1 MPSVAAMTTGARTPE
16 ELDTLLED
24 AFVVRDGAVLGR
36 LFDDGAVFADAGGGP
51 VVRGGEAIGRAVGEL
66 WAAGGTYVAGPR
78 RVLQARDTALVLGDG
93 AIHVARRGADGVWR
107 AAIAL
112 LPIQRTEDP

>member
-1 MPSVAAMTTGARTPE
+1 MTSGARTPE
-16 ELDTLLED
+16 ELDALLED

-36 LFDDGAVFADAGGGP
+36 LFDDGAVFADARGGP
-51 VVRGGEAIGRAVGEL
+51 VARGGEAIGRAVGEL
-66 WAAGGTYVAGPR
+66 WAAGGTYLAGPR

-93 AIHVARRGADGVWR
+93 AIHVARRGGDGVWR

-112 LPIQRTEDP
+112 LPIEHPTSIQTEAP

>member
-1 MPSVAAMTTGARTPE
+1 MTSGARTPE
-16 ELDTLLED
+16 ELDALIED
-24 AFVVRDGAVLGR
+24 AFVVRDGAMLGQ
-36 LFDDGAVFADAGGGP
+36 LFDDGAVFADARGGP
-51 VVRGGEAIGRAVGEL
+51 LARGADEIGHALGQL
-66 WAAGGTYVAGPR
+66 WATGGTYLAGPR

-93 AIHVARRGADGVWR
+93 AIQVARRGDDGVWR

>member
-1 MPSVAAMTTGARTPE
+1 MTSGARTPE
-16 ELDTLLED
+16 QLDTLLED
-24 AFVVRDGAVLGR
+24 AFVVRDGAVLAR

-51 VVRGGEAIGRAVGEL
+51 VARGGEAICHAVEEL

-78 RVLQARDTALVLGDG
+78 RVLQARNTALVLGDG
-93 AIHVARRGADGVWR
+93 AIHVARRGADGAWR